1 MIRYHTSLFILVIL
15 ACIFQQFLPA
25 VTGFYDARLH
35 ILPLTF
41 LCCAVT
47 VGLSPMLALA
57 FLGGFIWDAQNTLG
71 AAGGDPAIYTHSV
84 DQIHFGYSIIL
95 YAFMGIIMQGVQPL
109 FRKGVWQ
116 LSAIITGVATF
127 FYLLS
132 EYLLINI
139 VRGEFIFPS
148 HVFKNITISA
158 SLSIIFS
165 PLLFFILFK
174 LANTFQYTIRYDGL
188 KRRYFTT
195 SALQQETDTTA

>member
-1 MIRYHTSLFILVIL
+1 MIRYHISLFILVIL

-25 VTGFYDARLH
+25 VTGFYDARLY

-47 VGLSPMLALA
+47 VGFSPMLALA
-57 FLGGFIWDAQNTLG
+57 FLCGFIWDAQNTLG
-71 AAGGDPAIYTHSV
+71 SAGGDPSVYTHPV
-84 DQIHFGYSIIL
+84 EQIHFGYSIIL
-95 YAFMGIIMQGVQPL
+95 YAIMGAIMQGVQPL

-127 FYLLS
+127 FYLLA

-139 VRGEFIFPS
+139 VRGDFVFPD
-148 HVFKNITISA
+148 HILKHIIISS

-165 PLLFFILFK
+165 PLIFYILFK
-174 LANTFQYTIRYDGL
+174 LADWFHYTIRYDGL
-188 KRRYFTT
+188 KRHYFKT
-195 SALQQETDTTA
+195 STLQHESETD

>member
-1 MIRYHTSLFILVIL
+1 MIRYHISIFILVLL

-25 VTGFYDARLH
+25 VTGWYDAKIY

-47 VGLSPMLALA
+47 VGFSPMLGLA
-57 FLGGFIWDAQNTLG
+57 FLCGFIWDAQNTLSP
-71 AAGGDPAIYTHSV
+71 AGGDPTVYDHPV
-84 DQIHFGYSIIL
+84 DQMRFGYSIIL
-95 YAFMGIIMQGVQPL
+95 YAVMGVLMQGVQPL

-116 LSAIITGVATF
+116 LSAALTGVATF

-139 VRGEFIFPS
+139 IRGDYYFPASIFQQMW
-148 HVFKNITISA
+148 ISA
-158 SLSIIFS
+158 LLTMLCS

-174 LANTFQYTIRYDGL
+174 LARWFDHTIRYDGL
-188 KRRYFTT
+188 KRRYFKFK
-195 SALQQETDTTA
+195 SLEEES